1 MSGLRP
7 SNPLVFS
14 LNLLYP
20 EMSVISIIELCIEPA
35 KNLDSGVWNVRFSY
49 MGELYDV
56 IPFDTKVFDT
66 KPNFFMISTGI
77 GESDFE
83 RLVAILTHIDCNWI
97 CIDIA
102 NGYLDVLI
110 TFCRRV
116 RAQFPDKIIVAGN
129 VVTREIVEDLILGG
143 VDIGAD

>member
-1 MSGLRP
+1 MILFERNYTSLLRIWTLGQPSNRAERSGLRP

-66 KPNFFMISTGI
+66 KP
-77 GESDFE
+77 
-83 RLVAILTHIDCNWI
+83 LY
-97 CIDIA
+97 
-102 NGYLDVLI
+102 YLI
-110 TFCRRV
+110 
-116 RAQFPDKIIVAGN
+116 
-129 VVTREIVEDLILGG
+129 
-143 VDIGAD
+143 